1 MKTQSRK
8 DDGFAMIAV
17 IGVVALITI
26 VAIGGYFLSS
36 NALDESERVQAE
48 TRAFQIAQSGLDSEL
63 AVFNPMNLDTG
74 FYPKSGSIDGGD
86 YTIDVT
92 SAGGGGFEYVMSV
105 TATADGRTEAVTMR
119 FYYLN
124 LWDMNIGAG
133 DSASIQ
139 GGRGWNGQGTIIG
152 PLYTRGDVHLGANS
166 HYETGPLFIYDGDLY
181 FDSGSAGIGETGDV
195 DLYLTGSMDSPP
207 KDVHLG
213 NVSSSVPDIVL
224 PWVDGEYLDEMLA
237 KAIDESTDN
246 FMGPARR
253 TVINVE
259 CTANDPETYDTVIPA
274 RPYAPGASDY
284 YKVIGDGSTRDA
296 LGMGTH
302 DLTIGAT
309 NFGAWEGNGYD
320 IGTGLHDD
328 FAFDVATET
337 LYVEGTVF
345 IDGDL
350 TLGPNVKWY
359 VGNGTLVVNGKVTIL
374 GFLAPKN
381 GISTTQALGIVTPGD
396 VDIGPRAGGGNGSYT
411 GAIFANGEVGLY
423 GSAASTHGS
432 WYEGSILCGNIYG
445 DMPNAELRT
454 DPTNMLSSVLPES
467 MPAAGGGMV
476 FNGTWS
482 RQ

>member
-1 MKTQSRK
+1 MKTLNR
-8 DDGFAMIAV
+8 DDGFAMVAV

-26 VAIGGYFLSS
+26 VAVGGYFLSA
-36 NALDESERVQAE
+36 NALDESQRVQAE
-48 TRAFQIAQSGLDSEL
+48 TRAFQVAQSGLDSEL
-63 AVFNPMNLDTG
+63 AVFNPVNLDTG
-74 FYPKSGSIDGGD
+74 YYPKSGSIDDGD
-86 YTIDVT
+86 YTIDV
-92 SAGGGGFEYVMSV
+92 SSVGGGGFEYIMTVSAV
-105 TATADGRTEAVTMR
+105 AEGRSEAVTMR

-166 HYETGPLFIYDGDLY
+166 HYEEGPLFIFDGDLY
-181 FDSGSAGIGETGDV
+181 FDSGSAGIGEEGDV
-195 DLYLTGSMDSPP
+195 DLFLTGSMDSPT

-213 NVSSSVPDIVL
+213 TISSSVPDIVL
-224 PWVDGEYLDEMLA
+224 PWVDGEYMDEMLA
-237 KAIDESTDN
+237 KAIAESTDN
-246 FMGPARR
+246 YMGPERR
-253 TVINVE
+253 SIVNEE
-259 CTANDPETYDTVIPA
+259 CTANDPDTYETVITRSA
-274 RPYAPGASDY
+274 AAGASEY
-284 YKVIGDGSTRDA
+284 YKVIGAGATRDG
-296 LGMGTH
+296 LGEGTH
-302 DLTIGAT
+302 NLTINST
-309 NFGAWEGNGYD
+309 SFGAWEGNGYD
-320 IGTGLHDD
+320 LGSGLHDD
-328 FAFDVATET
+328 FAFNAGTGT

-345 IDGDL
+345 VDGDL
-350 TLGPNVKWY
+350 TLGTNVSHY

-374 GFLAPKN
+374 GYLAPQN
-381 GISTTQALGIVTPGD
+381 GISTTQALGITTPGD
-396 VDIGPRAGGGNGSYT
+396 VDIGPRTGGGNGSFT

-423 GSAASTHGS
+423 GSGSAAHGS

-454 DPTNMLSSVLPES
+454 DPTNMLSQVLPES